1 MYIGHNPGTSRNL
14 LDLRQSSNNKNIYL
28 HLDLTI
34 FHLTISLPE
43 HEAKNTA
50 NS

>member
-1 MYIGHNPGTSRNL
+1 MYIGHNPGTSQNL
-14 LDLRQSSNNKNIYL
+14 LELQSSNNKNIYL

-43 HEAKNTA
+43 HEAKNA
-50 NS
+50 AKR